1 MHRAFLIGSAVA
13 RRVSRA
19 VVKPKPPNP
28 PPSEVGP
35 DQAAGLYLVCAVELL
50 ERLGSAMVFCLLV
63 LYLNE
68 YLGLGTG
75 WAARVTSYLYMLS
88 YAAAIPGG
96 MLGDRRL
103 GARSAA
109 LLGLALLALGYG
121 TLACVLRSP
130 AGLLIATFFAV
141 AGSGLFK
148 PNCTALIGAL
158 YEPGH
163 PRRGKAFY
171 WFYYA
176 INLGSMV
183 APCVGG
189 VVRAALGWEAMFRL
203 AAGFIVLAWGLL
215 ALGSS
220 YLSNG
225 ARRSEATLTKP
236 VELLSYMGKTQAGA
250 SQTGALLFVLSVLA
264 IFGAVLSQGYGTL
277 LLWVRDD
284 ARRSVLGYVIPPDF
298 FAALPAAFVLIC
310 GPLLERGTQALAGR
324 GIRLGDSL
332 KFTLGMLL
340 CALAYSLMLA
350 ASLFPRGSELASPL
364 WLVGCKIALAL
375 GELLG
380 VPVALA
386 LAESLARA
394 RTKGLTLGLSYGAH
408 ALGFWLGGEVSA
420 LWPRC
425 SHAVFFA
432 LLAGSCLGAAAMI
445 HAQSPRLA
453 RRLTLRQ

>member
-1 MHRAFLIGSAVA
+1 MHRSTLIGSAVA
-13 RRVSRA
+13 RRVSR
-19 VVKPKPPNP
+19 VVGRHH
-28 PPSEVGP
+28 PSAP
-35 DQAAGLYLVCAVELL
+35 QAAPDPSVGLYLVCAVEVC

-75 WAARVTSYLYMLS
+75 WAARATSYLHMLS

-121 TLACVLRSP
+121 VLACVHRSP
-130 AGLLIATFFAV
+130 VGLVVATCFAV

-163 PRRGKAFY
+163 PRRPKAFY

-176 INLGSMV
+176 INLGAMV
-183 APCVGG
+183 APCIGG

-215 ALGSS
+215 ALGSP

-225 ARRSEATLTKP
+225 ALRSEAPLAKP
-236 VELLSYMGKTQAGA
+236 VEPLSPMSQILTGA
-250 SQTGALLFVLSVLA
+250 SRTMALLFVLAVLA

-284 ARRSVLGYVIPPDF
+284 ARRSLLGYVIPPDF
-298 FAALPAAFVLIC
+298 FAALPAVFVLIC
-310 GPLLERGTQALAGR
+310 GPLLERFTQALAAR

-332 KFTLGMLL
+332 KFTLGMIL

-350 ASLFPRGSELASPL
+350 ASLFPRGSEQASPL

-432 LLAGSCLGAAAMI
+432 LLVGGCLGAAVMI

-453 RRLTLRQ
+453 RALSNKQ